1 MDDVFCN
8 IACCPLSSHCGI
20 TPKSID
26 KNFSLQPFSIGYS
39 YGMLKLFK
47 DGKTQIEKNMLPF

>member
-26 KNFSLQPFSIGYS
+26 K
-39 YGMLKLFK
+39 KLFTAAIQHRLIIWDVK
-47 DGKTQIEKNMLPF
+47 IVQRW